1 MEIIDSCICK
11 SKTIDGSQWVEGY
24 LVKRPS
30 SIQVGDYTPW
40 YIDKPPVDPDDFGGC
55 NPIDIS
61 TICKC
66 TGRRDANDRLIFEG
80 DILSVFDE
88 NCDEQYKFIVKY
100 GICGGIVN
108 VTHKVGYIG
117 FYLDGYDDET
127 KRCSSLGLRND
138 ILYWLN
144 GYKCYVVGNIYD

>member
-11 SKTIDGSQWVEGY
+11 AKRVDNGEWVEGY
-24 LVKRPS
+24 FTMNPNSK
-30 SIQVGDYTPW
+30 IA
-40 YIDKPPVDPDDFGGC
+40 YITDMVAGC
-55 NPIDIS
+55 AHPCRIDVS
-61 TICKC
+61 KICRC

-88 NCDEQYKFIVKY
+88 ICDEQYRFIVKY

>member
-1 MEIIDSCICK
+1 M
-11 SKTIDGSQWVEGY
+11 
-24 LVKRPS
+24 
-30 SIQVGDYTPW
+30 
-40 YIDKPPVDPDDFGGC
+40 
-55 NPIDIS
+55 
-61 TICKC
+61 
-66 TGRRDANDRLIFEG
+66 IFEG

-88 NCDEQYKFIVKY
+88 NCDEQYKFIVNY
-100 GICGGIVN
+100 GICGGICN

-127 KRCSSLGLRND
+127 KKCSSLGLRND